1 MSVEEIQ
8 GYILILSPL
17 AITIVAMSIFTLQ
30 DKRIKTYRLGEIAK
44 DRNPT
49 PKNKNMKTYKLS
61 EIAKD
66 KNPIPKKQKGVFDM
80 QGTVKYTKGD
90 NT

>member
-1 MSVEEIQ
+1 MDVNEIQ

-30 DKRIKTYRLGEIAK
+30 DKNIKTYTLGEIAK
-44 DRNPT
+44 DRNP
-49 PKNKNMKTYKLS
+49 P
-61 EIAKD
+61 
-66 KNPIPKKQKGVFDM
+66 PKKQKGVFDM

>member
-1 MSVEEIQ
+1 MDINEIQ
-8 GYILILSPL
+8 GYITILSPL

-30 DKRIKTYRLGEIAK
+30 DKKIKTYR
-44 DRNPT
+44 
-49 PKNKNMKTYKLS
+49 LS

-66 KNPIPKKQKGVFDM
+66 RKAPPKKQKGVFDM
-80 QGTVKYTKGD
+80 QKTATYTEGD

>member
-8 GYILILSPL
+8 GYLLILSPL
-17 AITIVAMSIFTLQ
+17 AMSIVAMSIFTLQ
-30 DKRIKTYRLGEIAK
+30 DKNIKTYRLGEIAK
-44 DRNPT
+44 DRNST
-49 PKNKNMKTYKLS
+49 
-61 EIAKD
+61 
-66 KNPIPKKQKGVFDM
+66 PKKQKGVFDM

>member
-44 DRNPT
+44 D
-49 PKNKNMKTYKLS
+49 
-61 EIAKD
+61 

>member
-1 MSVEEIQ
+1 MDVNEIQ

-30 DKRIKTYRLGEIAK
+30 DKNIKTYRLGDIAK
-44 DRNPT
+44 DRNP
-49 PKNKNMKTYKLS
+49 L
-61 EIAKD
+61 
-66 KNPIPKKQKGVFDM
+66 PKKQKGVFDM
-80 QGTVKYTKGD
+80 QKTATYTEGD